1 MFEVLYG
8 SRKRAL
14 FTVIG
19 WIIMIGVFAAL
30 APTIDDVLTKGNNNA
45 GADAAST
52 QAAQLIEMN
61 FPDADAVPAIL
72 TVRGGDANVS
82 KVLAAVDSVR
92 ENVDRFGP
100 SISAACKRPSP
111 TCVPASTTEMTS
123 GDTNLV
129 VIPVTGDPT
138 TTEYRDD
145 IKTLRAELAHAFG
158 VEDLTPDAASVHVT
172 GPVGIVTDTVNVFAG
187 GDKILLLATMLLVLV
202 ILLAVYRA
210 PLMALLP
217 LFAVGMAMRLA
228 QTGGALLADA
238 GIINISSQT
247 ASIMTVLLFGVGT
260 DYALI
265 INARWREHLR
275 DTNDPAR
282 AMIVAMGH
290 VLPVLLSSAGTIV
303 AAMLALLTTTSPTL
317 QGFGPYL
324 AIGVVSAM
332 IAALTLLPALMVLAG
347 RVALW
352 PNKPELGHDSKIWT
366 KVADLVTTKPK
377 AILAGTAA
385 LMVVLAL
392 GLLNYSVSYNL
403 MSGFRI
409 ATDSAA
415 GQKVIAQDFG
425 EGEIAPSTMI
435 VTGPGA
441 DAAAKAIAEQL
452 PQQLPGDVTRAAFS
466 PRKDVTEDGS
476 AARVDV
482 VLNADPYSTTAF
494 DMLDRATEQAGEIAG
509 SEVRVA
515 SAGETATA
523 RDSAA
528 EVTHDFTLLVPL
540 IFLVIALILGLL
552 LRSWLAP
559 IYLIATLGLSFA
571 ATLGL
576 VAFITLTVQGDT
588 GFGSYVP
595 VYVLVFLT
603 ALGVDYTI
611 FVMARLREE
620 MRDKTM
626 AEAMRRAIIAT
637 GGVVSSAGLILA
649 ATFAVLMTQPIRE
662 LYQFGMAMMLGI
674 LIDTF
679 IIRPLMV
686 PAIVTLLGDRALLPA
701 KPRQESCEASI
712 EPVPAS

>member
-1 MFEVLYG
+1 M
-8 SRKRAL
+8 
-14 FTVIG
+14 
-19 WIIMIGVFAAL
+19 
-30 APTIDDVLTKGNNNA
+30 
-45 GADAAST
+45 
-52 QAAQLIEMN
+52 
-61 FPDADAVPAIL
+61 
-72 TVRGGDANVS
+72 
-82 KVLAAVDSVR
+82 
-92 ENVDRFGP
+92 
-100 SISAACKRPSP
+100 
-111 TCVPASTTEMTS
+111 
-123 GDTNLV
+123 
-129 VIPVTGDPT
+129 
-138 TTEYRDD
+138 
-145 IKTLRAELAHAFG
+145 
-158 VEDLTPDAASVHVT
+158 
-172 GPVGIVTDTVNVFAG
+172 
-187 GDKILLLATMLLVLV
+187 
-202 ILLAVYRA
+202 
-210 PLMALLP
+210 
-217 LFAVGMAMRLA
+217 
-228 QTGGALLADA
+228 
-238 GIINISSQT
+238 
-247 ASIMTVLLFGVGT
+247 
-260 DYALI
+260 
-265 INARWREHLR
+265 
-275 DTNDPAR
+275 
-282 AMIVAMGH
+282 
-290 VLPVLLSSAGTIV
+290 LPVLLSSAGTIV

-377 AILAGTAA
+377 AILSGTAA

-712 EPVPAS
+712 VPVPAS

>member
-1 MFEVLYG
+1 
-8 SRKRAL
+8 
-14 FTVIG
+14 
-19 WIIMIGVFAAL
+19 
-30 APTIDDVLTKGNNNA
+30 
-45 GADAAST
+45 
-52 QAAQLIEMN
+52 
-61 FPDADAVPAIL
+61 
-72 TVRGGDANVS
+72 
-82 KVLAAVDSVR
+82 
-92 ENVDRFGP
+92 
-100 SISAACKRPSP
+100 
-111 TCVPASTTEMTS
+111 
-123 GDTNLV
+123 
-129 VIPVTGDPT
+129 
-138 TTEYRDD
+138 
-145 IKTLRAELAHAFG
+145 
-158 VEDLTPDAASVHVT
+158 
-172 GPVGIVTDTVNVFAG
+172 
-187 GDKILLLATMLLVLV
+187 
-202 ILLAVYRA
+202 
-210 PLMALLP
+210 
-217 LFAVGMAMRLA
+217 
-228 QTGGALLADA
+228 
-238 GIINISSQT
+238 
-247 ASIMTVLLFGVGT
+247 
-260 DYALI
+260 
-265 INARWREHLR
+265 
-275 DTNDPAR
+275 
-282 AMIVAMGH
+282 
-290 VLPVLLSSAGTIV
+290 
-303 AAMLALLTTTSPTL
+303 
-317 QGFGPYL
+317 
-324 AIGVVSAM
+324 
-332 IAALTLLPALMVLAG
+332 
-347 RVALW
+347 
-352 PNKPELGHDSKIWT
+352 
-366 KVADLVTTKPK
+366 
-377 AILAGTAA
+377 
-385 LMVVLAL
+385 
-392 GLLNYSVSYNL
+392 
-403 MSGFRI
+403 
-409 ATDSAA
+409 
-415 GQKVIAQDFG
+415 
-425 EGEIAPSTMI
+425 MI

-441 DAAAKAIAEQL
+441 DAAAKTIAEQL
-452 PQQLPGDVTRAAFS
+452 PQQLPEDVTRPDFS
-466 PRKDVTEDGS
+466 PRKDVNEDGS

-576 VAFITLTVQGDT
+576 VAYITLTVQGDT

-626 AEAMRRAIIAT
+626 AEAMHRAIITT

-649 ATFAVLMTQPIRE
+649 ATFAVLMMQLIRE

-701 KPRQESCEASI
+701 KPGQESREASM